1 MLKVLTDVVCRPP
14 SDEEARISRMSI
26 KQRMQITAYAEAK
39 FNRDWPELPKSPRA
53 EVKLNLRG

>member
-1 MLKVLTDVVCRPP
+1 MLKVLTDIVCSAPT
-14 SDEEARISRMSI
+14 DEEARVKNMSL
-26 KQRMQITAYAEAK
+26 KQRMQIAAYAQAK